1 MATTDFVPFVAAHQG
16 SSVKRA
22 AEAAAAFLSAV
33 FKARRNRKATRGLL
47 EFDDRM
53 LRDIGLTR
61 GDVRSALS
69 CRFDEDP
76 TYRLTVFSASHAAH
90 RGQAVRRDV

>member
-1 MATTDFVPFVAAHQG
+1 MATTDFLPLAPPSG
-16 SSVKRA
+16 SLVKRA
-22 AEAAAAFLSAV
+22 AGTAVAFVAAVLR
-33 FKARRNRKATRGLL
+33 ARRNRKATLPLL

-61 GDVRSALS
+61 GDVRSALT

-76 TYRLTVFSASHAAH
+76 TYRLTVFSASHAAN
-90 RGQAVRRDV
+90 RREFARRDI